1 MPGFYFLQDGHE
13 YCQELNYFGLP
24 SGPPFRVRRDHDHN
38 GGLDQLLA
46 HLQAARE
53 KAQEL
58 IGMHGTTVA
67 VEAAQRWEIAIQSVI
82 REVIAIKYPK
92 GRP

>member
-1 MPGFYFLQDGHE
+1 MDT
-13 YCQELNYFGLP
+13 NT
-24 SGPPFRVRRDHDHN
+24 VRSSTTSASPRDPLFESVAITITMVAWTN
-38 GGLDQLLA
+38 CS
-46 HLQAARE
+46 
-53 KAQEL
+53 L